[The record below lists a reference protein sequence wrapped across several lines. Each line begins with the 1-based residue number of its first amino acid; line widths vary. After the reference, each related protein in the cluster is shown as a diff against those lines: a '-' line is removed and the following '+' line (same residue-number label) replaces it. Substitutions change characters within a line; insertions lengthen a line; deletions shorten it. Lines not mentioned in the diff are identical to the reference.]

1 MVITLPNELEAGLS
15 AQDAALHL
23 ALGLFLDQRV
33 TLGQGAAIAGI
44 SQSEFLRELG
54 RRRIPVHYE
63 ESDAL
68 ADMAAVCDW
77 PKRSSWPKNAVAAAE
92 RAG

>member
-1 MVITLPNELEAGLS
+1 MVIPLPDELEAGLS

-33 TLGQGAAIAGI
+33 TLGQGARIAGI

-54 RRRIPVHYE
+54 RRRISVHYE

-68 ADMAAVCDW
+68 ADVAAVRHW
-77 PKRSSWPKNAVAAAE
+77 SKP
-92 RAG
+92 

>member
-1 MVITLPNELEAGLS
+1 MVIPLPDELEADLT
-15 AQDAALHL
+15 AQEAALHL
-23 ALGLFLDQRV
+23 ALGLFLDQRA

-54 RRRIPVHYE
+54 QRRIPVHYE

-68 ADMAAVCDW
+68 AD
-77 PKRSSWPKNAVAAAE
+77 VAAA
-92 RAG
+92 RDWSRP

>member
-1 MVITLPNELEAGLS
+1 MVIPLPDELETGLS
-15 AQDAALHL
+15 VQEVALHL

-44 SQSEFLRELG
+44 SQSAFLRELG

-63 ESDAL
+63 ESDAR
-68 ADMAAVCDW
+68 ADIRLIPDGVV
-77 PKRSSWPKNAVAAAE
+77 R
-92 RAG
+92 RAWHG

>member
-1 MVITLPNELEAGLS
+1 MVIPLPDELEAGLT

-23 ALGLFLDQRV
+23 ALGLFLDRRA

-54 RRRIPVHYE
+54 QRRIPVHYE

-68 ADMAAVCDW
+68 AD
-77 PKRSSWPKNAVAAAE
+77 AAAI
-92 RAG
+92 RDWSRP

>member
-1 MVITLPNELEAGLS
+1 MIIPLPDEVEERLS

-68 ADMAAVCDW
+68 ADIAAVHEW
-77 PKRSSWPKNAVAAAE
+77 PEP
-92 RAG
+92 

>member
-1 MVITLPNELEAGLS
+1 MIIPLPDVLEERLT

-23 ALGLFLDQRV
+23 ALGLFLDQRI
-33 TLGQGAAIAGI
+33 TLGQGAAIAGT
-44 SQSEFLRELG
+44 SQSDFLRELG

-68 ADMAAVCDW
+68 ADIAAVRKW
-77 PKRSSWPKNAVAAAE
+77 PGP
-92 RAG
+92 